1 MKRIILSAVV
11 AASFLVGC
19 KKDAA
24 PVAEAPKAEAAK
36 PAAAAPAEAAKPAA
50 AATAWVALEKLN
62 AKIEMPAGA
71 KAEDTS
77 ADAAN
82 YSVAPEDFSYTVMVS
97 TVTEAYPSTYE
108 AAVDEVKKMTNGFKS
123 FTKNEK
129 TADGWVFE
137 FEGESMMDKSPIYGA
152 TVRKKVGDKELEC
165 TRNESSKA
173 ARDAVMKACLSLA
186 AK

>member
-1 MKRIILSAVV
+1 MKHVV
-11 AASFLVGC
+11 IAAIVASSFLAAC
-19 KKDAA
+19 KKDAPA
-24 PVAEAPKAEAAK
+24 PAEAPK
-36 PAAAAPAEAAKPAA
+36 PAAAAPAEAPKPAPAPAA
-50 AATAWVALEKLN
+50 ASWVVLEKLG

-82 YSVAPEDFSYTVMVS
+82 YSVSPEDFSYTVMVS

-108 AAVDEVKKMTNGFKS
+108 AAVEEVKKMTNGFKA

-137 FEGESMMDKSPIYGA
+137 FEGESMMDKSPLYGA
-152 TVRKKVGDKELEC
+152 VVRKKVGDKSIEC
-165 TRNESSKA
+165 SRNESSKA
-173 ARDAVMKACLSLA
+173 SRDAVMKACLSLA